1 MNVSTPNKIISV
13 ALTGHGSEGKTTL
26 AEAMLYAAGLI
37 DRQGRVED
45 GSTTTDYDPEE
56 TKRQISISTAMAP
69 LMWKDVKFN
78 VIDAPGYFDFAGELA
93 SALAFADA
101 ALIAVGAVAGVVV
114 GTEKAFDI
122 CKKNKIPRM
131 FVVNSMDR
139 ENASFEKTL
148 AGLKDKFGTKVVTVQ
163 LPIMDGTSYKGVVDV
178 IRQKALMF
186 DGKNIKE
193 ADIPANLADE
203 AQAAYD
209 ALVEA
214 AAETDEELLDKFFG
228 GEALSTEEVIKGL
241 HAAVLESSAFPV
253 CVTAAPSGLGVKPL
267 LDAMLDLL
275 PRANEMPAKLGK
287 NPKTGAEEKRAV
299 DAAAPLS
306 VQVLKSVADAFVGK
320 ISLFK
325 IYSGTIS
332 SDSPFYNANA
342 EKAEK
347 VGTLYIMRG
356 KKLVNVDKLCAGDIG
371 AVAKLANTSTS
382 DTLCDPANPIVYEP
396 VAFPQPCIS
405 LAVTAKKEGEED
417 KVFAGLHRLEE
428 EDPTFKLEKD
438 VVTGDTIISGL
449 GEMHLDIVCQK
460 LKNKFNVE
468 AMLQDPKIPYRETI
482 RKAVKAEGKH
492 KKQSGGHGQYGHC
505 WIEFEPITDG
515 SAEFEFVDKVV
526 GGVVPRQFIPAVEK
540 GLREAIV
547 KGVLAGYPMVG
558 LRCTLYDG
566 SFHAVDSSEMAFKMA
581 ARIAYKKGCALANPM
596 LLEPIYRCEVMI
608 PDEYMGDIIGDM
620 NRRRGRIMGMNPQE
634 DGQQVVVEVPL
645 SEVFKYATDLR
656 SMTQARGSFTLT
668 FERYEEVPANI
679 AQKIIE
685 QAKKDL
691 EEDE

>member
-26 AEAMLYAAGLI
+26 AEAMLYSAGLI

-78 VIDAPGYFDFAGELA
+78 IIDAPGYFDFAGELS

-101 ALIAVGAVAGVVV
+101 ALIVVGAVAGVVV

-131 FVVNSMDR
+131 FVINSMDR

-148 AGLKDKFGTKVVTVQ
+148 DGLKEKFGTKAIPVQ

-178 IRQKALMF
+178 IQKKALMF

-193 ADIPANLADE
+193 ADIPADLADE

-228 GEALSTEEVIKGL
+228 GEELSTEEVIKGL
-241 HAAVLESSAFPV
+241 HAAVLESSAFPI

-267 LDAMLDLL
+267 LDSMLNLL
-275 PRANEMPAKLGK
+275 PRADEMPAKAGK
-287 NPKTGAEEKRAV
+287 NPKTGAEETRKV

-342 EKAEK
+342 EKNEK

-449 GEMHLDIVCQK
+449 GEMHLDIICQK
-460 LKNKFNVE
+460 LKNKFSVE
-468 AMLQDPKIPYRETI
+468 AMLQDPKIPYREPS
-482 RKAVKAEGKH
+482 RPKASTKSNRAATASTG
-492 KKQSGGHGQYGHC
+492 
-505 WIEFEPITDG
+505 I
-515 SAEFEFVDKVV
+515 
-526 GGVVPRQFIPAVEK
+526 
-540 GLREAIV
+540 
-547 KGVLAGYPMVG
+547 AG
-558 LRCTLYDG
+558 
-566 SFHAVDSSEMAFKMA
+566 
-581 ARIAYKKGCALANPM
+581 
-596 LLEPIYRCEVMI
+596 
-608 PDEYMGDIIGDM
+608 
-620 NRRRGRIMGMNPQE
+620 
-634 DGQQVVVEVPL
+634 
-645 SEVFKYATDLR
+645 
-656 SMTQARGSFTLT
+656 
-668 FERYEEVPANI
+668 
-679 AQKIIE
+679 
-685 QAKKDL
+685 
-691 EEDE
+691 